1 MKQLG
6 LLNVRTVIKV
16 GDTASDMA
24 EARNAGVIAVGVC
37 EGSSMIGLDKASWC
51 ALEESKRQAL
61 LKDAR
66 SRFYAAGADFVINR
80 MSELPSLIEDL
91 EARGHT
97 L

>member
-1 MKQLG
+1 
-6 LLNVRTVIKV
+6 
-16 GDTASDMA
+16 
-24 EARNAGVIAVGVC
+24 
-37 EGSSMIGLDKASWC
+37 MIGLDRASWN
-51 ALEESKRQAL
+51 ALEEQKRQAL

-80 MSELPSLIEDL
+80 MNELPLLIEDL